1 MKILLTILHF
11 TAALSFCAISD
22 AQEQYSLPGAGLQP
36 DSSHRD
42 VILIRHMHQEDMDP
56 YLIGNTD
63 FNDMG
68 YGNESLAEPQMVSHA
83 RVIINKQVYGNK
95 LSPGSLLRKFV
106 WIVKR
111 VPEMQDE
118 LSLTDDQV
126 IKLIDLQTAFVKKAA
141 ELRADL
147 TKKELKL
154 KSLISSNASTA
165 EIGDQVKTCAST
177 GVEIGIAA
185 YDTANKML
193 TVLTDSQKKIL
204 DANWNRAKQYKNR

>member
-1 MKILLTILHF
+1 MEYDYET
-11 TAALSFCAISD
+11 
-22 AQEQYSLPGAGLQP
+22 P
-36 DSSHRD
+36 
-42 VILIRHMHQEDMDP
+42 
-56 YLIGNTD
+56 
-63 FNDMG
+63 
-68 YGNESLAEPQMVSHA
+68 AEPQ
-83 RVIINKQVYGNK
+83 RVTRTRVMINNQVYGNK
-95 LSPGSLLRKFV
+95 LSPKSLLRKFV

-141 ELRADL
+141 DLRADL

-154 KSLISSNASTA
+154 KSLISSNASTV
-165 EIGDQVKTCAST
+165 EIGDQMKTCAST
-177 GVEIGIAA
+177 GVEIGISA

-204 DANWNRAKQYKNR
+204 DANWNRAKQNKNR